1 MGGTVAVTLRKPDG
15 TEYRMDRWTNSMP
28 WGIGNRKMI
37 THDMAHVDEYL
48 KEWLGMKEDYEQ
60 NKETG
65 VYEYP
70 MTDCYFPSEGL
81 APCGYGLV
89 VVDMVNNV
97 ILSMQGYTSFDSLC
111 AASISMDLP
120 HGIND
125 PDSNVSIFKEFYDA
139 GKVPG
144 VMTRDSFKIADA
156 GGDPY
161 LPLTQSFDEL
171 MEELVDPDKRNLF
184 DFKLD
189 LSPFTLE
196 EFEEYNPQALIK
208 YRARLLELGFEL
220 TDKENEIWAAAIDE
234 ALEEYA

>member
-28 WGIGNRKMI
+28 WGFNNMKLMR
-37 THDMAHVDEYL
+37 HDMDHVDEYL
-48 KEWLGMKEDYEQ
+48 EQWLMMQTDYEK
-60 NKETG
+60 NKGTG
-65 VYEYP
+65 KFENN
-70 MTDCYFPSEGL
+70 MTECYFPSNGL
-81 APCGYGLV
+81 APLGYGLV

-97 ILSMQGYTSFDSLC
+97 ILSMQGYTAFDSLC
-111 AASISMDLP
+111 AASVSMGLM
-120 HGIND
+120 NESN
-125 PDSNVSIFKEFYDA
+125 PDSNAYMLREFIEA
-139 GKVPG
+139 GQVAG
-144 VMTRDSFKIADA
+144 VLRKSNWEEPN
-156 GGDPY
+156 PY
-161 LPLTQSFDEL
+161 VALTQTYDEVVA
-171 MEELVDPDKRNLF
+171 ELADWENNDIF

-234 ALEEYA
+234 AIEEYGENDA